1 MLPSRLLAQH
11 SPSFGAG
18 NCFLL
23 PWPTAREAGQRN
35 DPLIRSPQA
44 PALAIGSLSTQPIK
58 NSTNPILNETHLLQ
72 ALQWR
77 YATKAFDPNRK
88 IPAATWAALEN
99 ALVLSASSFGLQPYP
114 FIVVTDPAV
123 RARLLPHAW
132 NQRQVMDASHFVVF
146 AARTASDCSKASFCP
161 MTRW

>member
-1 MLPSRLLAQH
+1 
-11 SPSFGAG
+11 
-18 NCFLL
+18 
-23 PWPTAREAGQRN
+23 
-35 DPLIRSPQA
+35 
-44 PALAIGSLSTQPIK
+44 
-58 NSTNPILNETHLLQ
+58 LLQ